1 VKIDQIKKVC
11 IVGGGLMGRQIA
23 LNTAIHG
30 FDTDLTDSAS
40 GVLENVRVWAKEYMD
55 GRVEKGRLTRE
66 AADVAL
72 ARFRVAES
80 LEHAAGGASLVI
92 EAIIEDKAVK
102 TEFFKNLNAI
112 VEKDAV
118 IATNSSYMNSS
129 LFADCVDNPARLAN
143 LHYFNP
149 ALVLKLTEVV
159 QGAHT
164 SDETAETLMEFSRR
178 TGKTPILV
186 RKECEGFVVN
196 RILRALKDEAF
207 RIVEEGICSPQE
219 VDLGLELGLSH
230 PMGPF
235 RLNDLTGIDLTY
247 HANER
252 RLAKT
257 GVKPPGYGI
266 IKARFDAGEYGRK
279 SGKGFYDYRKKWR
292 VIP

>member
-1 VKIDQIKKVC
+1 MKIDQIKTVC
-11 IVGGGLMGRQIA
+11 VAGAGLMGRQIA

-30 FDTDLTDSAS
+30 YETRLTDALPA
-40 GVLENVRVWAKEYMD
+40 VLDKVRAWGKEYMD

-66 AADVAL
+66 EADAAL
-72 ARFRVAES
+72 ARFHVVDT
-80 LEHAAGGASLVI
+80 LEEAATGAQLVI
-92 EAIIEDKAVK
+92 EAIIEDREIKN
-102 TEFFKNLNAI
+102 EFFKNVSALVGKEAI
-112 VEKDAV
+112 
-118 IATNSSYMNSS
+118 IATNSSFMNSS
-129 LFADCVDNPARLAN
+129 LFKDCVENPGRLAN

-159 QGAHT
+159 QGPHT
-164 SDETAETLMEFSRR
+164 SDETAQTLMDFSRK

-196 RILRALKDEAF
+196 RILRALKDESF
-207 RIVEEGICSPQE
+207 RIVEEGVCTPQE

-252 RLAKT
+252 RLKET
-257 GVKPPGYGI
+257 GTKPAGYEI
-266 IKARFDAGEYGRK
+266 IKAKFDAGEYGRK
-279 SGKGFYDYRKKWR
+279 TGKGFYDYTKK
-292 VIP
+292 

>member
-1 VKIDQIKKVC
+1 MKADQIKKVC
-11 IVGGGLMGRQIA
+11 VAGGGLMGRQIA

-30 FDTDLTDSAS
+30 YETYLTDTFAE
-40 GVLENVRVWAKEYMD
+40 VLDKVRAWSKEYMD
-55 GRVEKGRLTRE
+55 GRVEKGRMTRE
-66 AADVAL
+66 DADAAL
-72 ARFRVAES
+72 ARFHVADT
-80 LEHAAGGASLVI
+80 LEEAAKGSQLVI

-102 TEFFKNLNAI
+102 TEFFTRLNGI
-112 VEKDAV
+112 VGNDTI

-129 LFADCVDNPARLAN
+129 LFTGCVDNPSRLAN

-159 QGAHT
+159 QGEHT
-164 SDETAETLMEFSRR
+164 SDETAQALMEFSRK

-196 RILRALKDEAF
+196 RILRALKDESF

-252 RLAKT
+252 RLAET
-257 GVKPPGYGI
+257 GTKPAGYDI
-266 IKARFDAGEYGRK
+266 IKAKFEAGEYGRK
-279 SGKGFYDYRKKWR
+279 SGKGFYDYLKK
-292 VIP
+292 